1 MIHNELISIIE
12 QLDRI
17 EYKIDGRLGNKYL
30 SIFQAAGHT
39 SLSQST
45 IRRAVQRGELKV
57 SRSTGKL
64 LFKIEWLD
72 NWLGG
77 K

>member
-1 MIHNELISIIE
+1 MINNELISIIE

-17 EYKIDGRLGNKYL
+17 EYKIDGRLSNKYL
-30 SIFQAAGHT
+30 NIVQVVKYT

>member
-17 EYKIDGRLGNKYL
+17 EYKIDGRLSNKYL
-30 SIFQAAGHT
+30 NIVQVVKYT
-39 SLSQST
+39 SLRQST

-57 SRSTGKL
+57 SHGTGKL
-64 LFKIEWLD
+64 LFKTEWLD
-72 NWLGG
+72 RWIGG
-77 K
+77 